1 MCKASVIIPVY
12 NVEKYLIQCVDS
24 VLGQSYQNVE
34 VILVDDG
41 STDSSGKLCD
51 DISLLDIFRY
61 LRYLNNDVRISKYWR
76 YIRISEMIMNS
87 NI

>member
-1 MCKASVIIPVY
+1 MVSVIIPVY
-12 NVEKYLIQCVDS
+12 NVEKYLMQCVDS

-51 DISLLDIFRY
+51 DISLLDNRVVVY
-61 LRYLNNDVRISKYWR
+61 HKVNGGLSSARNYGLLRCSG
-76 YIRISEMIMNS
+76 
-87 NI
+87 